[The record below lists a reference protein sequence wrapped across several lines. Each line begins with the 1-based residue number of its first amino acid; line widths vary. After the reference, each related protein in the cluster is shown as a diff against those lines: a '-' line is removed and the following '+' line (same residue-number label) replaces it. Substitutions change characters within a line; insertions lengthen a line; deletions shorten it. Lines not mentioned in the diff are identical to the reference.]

1 VVAFSILHNAYGNKL
16 KKKGL
21 AVSYEE
27 KPIVKEWCKKL
38 AALAFVPQQLMRL
51 AWQIIIEEL
60 RNIPYED
67 FDKCYG
73 LLLYFNAV
81 WFTTYPISVWNHY
94 ETVGPR
100 TNNHVEGFHSKLNK
114 ISGKRPN
121 IYRSINV
128 FKEIET
134 ETTIDYNQRILP
146 NGRLPTRRRREDIRR
161 DCDIEFLSQQL
172 KYSQINLRAYVTD
185 VSKLFNYQQ

>member
-1 VVAFSILHNAYGNKL
+1 MIDYNYS
-16 KKKGL
+16 
-21 AVSYEE
+21 
-27 KPIVKEWCKKL
+27 
-38 AALAFVPQQLMRL
+38 
-51 AWQIIIEEL
+51 
-60 RNIPYED
+60 NIPNWINIPHSNIDIILSIIWRKAYSQRLLLL

-114 ISGKRPN
+114 ISGRRPN
-121 IYRSINV
+121 IYRSINF

-134 ETTIDYNQRILP
+134 ETTIGYNQRILP

-172 KYSQINLRAYVTD
+172 KYSP
-185 VSKLFNYQQ
+185 